1 MADSTH
7 ELGVVEDTL
16 YVPML
21 GRIYA
26 SEHCRNILFD
36 EKALEL
42 KDRLPVSVV
51 EGSTQTQYTY
61 LASASRSAN
70 MDRYIAD
77 FLSREPDGAIVQLG
91 VGLET
96 TFYRDDNGHTPWY
109 GIDLPHVIDYRR
121 ALLPEHERESYISGD
136 AFQPAWIERVRAE
149 RASAP
154 LLVTASGLFY
164 YFEEDQ
170 VLGLMRMLQGFG
182 DVELLFD
189 TVNKSGMT
197 MMRKKHMKTVG
208 HEDAKMFFYVDSA
221 DELAAKVGSGA
232 RVLAEERFY
241 RHIDKSGLELS
252 TKVSMTV
259 SDLLGMVKMLHL
271 KL

>member
-1 MADSTH
+1 MANSTH

-42 KDRLPVSVV
+42 KDRLPAGLV
-51 EGSTQTQYTY
+51 ESSTQTQYTY

-70 MDRYIAD
+70 MDRCIAG
-77 FLSREPDGAIVQLG
+77 FLDRKPDGVIVQLG

-96 TFYRDDNGHTPWY
+96 TFYRDDNGRTRWY
-109 GIDLPHVIDYRR
+109 GIDLPNVIDYRR
-121 ALLPEHERESYISGD
+121 AQLPDQERETCIAGD
-136 AFQPAWIERVRAE
+136 AFESSWIERVREE
-149 RASAP
+149 RPNAP

-164 YFEEDQ
+164 YFKEER

-182 DVELLFD
+182 DVELIFD
-189 TVNKSGMT
+189 AVNKSGMT

-208 HEDAKMFFYVDSA
+208 HADAEMFFYVDSA
-221 DELAAKVGSGA
+221 SELAAKVGGGA

-241 RHIDKSGLELS
+241 AHIDKSGLQLS
-252 TKVSMTV
+252 TKASMMI
-259 SDLLGMVKMLHL
+259 SDLLGMVKMVHL